1 MTSPLPASSLRHVL
15 TTRDRDTHSIGW
27 NLTLEYAISASAVA
41 RSWSSYV
48 VEIFSAFGVTVPN
61 WVYNIEVS
69 SLIVLSPLS
78 LVIIVLCTLVLLF
91 GIKSG
96 AIFNNI
102 ITLLNL
108 GIIVFI
114 IICGSVYW
122 ESDNLFP
129 DFFPFGFQGIMSGAG
144 TVFFSYIGFDS
155 ITTLAGE
162 VKNPTRDLPIGIMYV
177 SLSLSLSHGCVVA

>member
-1 MTSPLPASSLRHVL
+1 
-15 TTRDRDTHSIGW
+15 
-27 NLTLEYAISASAVA
+27 VA

-177 SLSLSLSHGCVVA
+177 SLSLSPMVAWLREC